1 MQPNTDLEAGS
12 TATQRKPLFGAFA
25 VLLALALV
33 FGLLNFLREPPSGD
47 FHAEWMAL
55 VFFCLAAAALVPLL
69 PRRYAV
75 SWTLLAWPSA
85 LGLLLIYQAAAGQY
99 VYAQVPLLWG
109 GYLLLALLAM
119 VLGQGI
125 RAAGLVDEVTNRVAW
140 ALLIAAVLNTA
151 AQFAQAARVESA
163 LSPFVVSLVKTST
176 CRLYGNIGQANQ
188 ASTLSWLGI
197 AAALYLIGVG
207 RLPSRWAL
215 PLLAILLVG
224 SALSASRMA
233 WLFAGLLAVIVIVI
247 SAWPS
252 RGRRARWVSAA
263 MILGGFALASVGA
276 SRVLGAVDPICLSGI
291 ERFGE
296 AGGGGIR
303 IRQELWR
310 QAIEVWQTSP
320 LTGVGAMNFLPTV
333 YQIERLDQ
341 HQPLDTYVHN
351 TALQVL
357 AEFGLVGAGVLA
369 AVGLIWLRQL
379 FTRRRHLGSAD
390 AFLTAVLGVLA
401 THALLEF
408 PLHYTYFLL
417 VAALALGMLIRAE
430 SMLSPLFGYR
440 VPAFV
445 LAASLLVGAGLVFQ
459 DYRRLDRLFWLEDQR
474 MAFSAAP
481 TPEVRKLMAGAA
493 EGIWIFESYRDHLL
507 GLSDPITDVDLK
519 RKIAETD
526 RVLVQSPQP
535 IVMARRIALAMLD
548 DDPEAARWHL
558 RRMFGFFPA
567 QAPEMADQLR
577 RFVVDRPDDFAAL
590 GPMLDEELARRPAAR
605 W

>member
-1 MQPNTDLEAGS
+1 
-12 TATQRKPLFGAFA
+12 
-25 VLLALALV
+25 
-33 FGLLNFLREPPSGD
+33 
-47 FHAEWMAL
+47 
-55 VFFCLAAAALVPLL
+55 
-69 PRRYAV
+69 
-75 SWTLLAWPSA
+75 
-85 LGLLLIYQAAAGQY
+85 
-99 VYAQVPLLWG
+99 
-109 GYLLLALLAM
+109 
-119 VLGQGI
+119 
-125 RAAGLVDEVTNRVAW
+125 
-140 ALLIAAVLNTA
+140 
-151 AQFAQAARVESA
+151 
-163 LSPFVVSLVKTST
+163 
-176 CRLYGNIGQANQ
+176 
-188 ASTLSWLGI
+188 
-197 AAALYLIGVG
+197 
-207 RLPSRWAL
+207 
-215 PLLAILLVG
+215 
-224 SALSASRMA
+224 
-233 WLFAGLLAVIVIVI
+233 
-247 SAWPS
+247 
-252 RGRRARWVSAA
+252 
-263 MILGGFALASVGA
+263 
-276 SRVLGAVDPICLSGI
+276 
-291 ERFGE
+291 
-296 AGGGGIR
+296 
-303 IRQELWR
+303 
-310 QAIEVWQTSP
+310 
-320 LTGVGAMNFLPTV
+320 
-333 YQIERLDQ
+333 
-341 HQPLDTYVHN
+341 VHN

-369 AVGLIWLRQL
+369 VVGLIWLRQL
-379 FTRRRHLGSAD
+379 FTRRRQLGSAD
-390 AFLTAVLGVLA
+390 AFLIAVLGVLA

-519 RKIAETD
+519 QKIADTD

-535 IVMARRIALAMLD
+535 IVMARRIALAILD

-577 RFVVDRPDDFAAL
+577 RFVVDRPDEFAAL